1 MRHAISVEG
10 SRFNGDNIKKE
21 KPMSKF
27 STHCMDK
34 MEKHVNHALTGD
46 SQPKKS
52 TLDFLRQ
59 FARVYQAEP
68 MLQPGLCGFVLN

>member
-21 KPMSKF
+21 KPMRKF

-34 MEKHVNHALTGD
+34 MEKHVNHALTGE
-46 SQPKKS
+46 SEPKKS

>member
-1 MRHAISVEG
+1 MR
-10 SRFNGDNIKKE
+10 KL
-21 KPMSKF
+21 

-46 SQPKKS
+46 SEPKKS

-59 FARVYQAEP
+59 FARAYQAEP

>member
-21 KPMSKF
+21 KPMRKF

-46 SQPKKS
+46 SEPKKS

-68 MLQPGLCGFVLN
+68 MLQPELCGFVLN

>member
-21 KPMSKF
+21 KPMRKF